1 MNRKKANMY
10 IKNIDT
16 RERKQHN
23 KIKQRQKGNEYDHA
37 RKALCYSNL
46 TFQIMRNIRWPSL

>member
-23 KIKQRQKGNEYDHA
+23 KIKQKQKSNEYDHT

-46 TFQIMRNIRWPSL
+46 TFWITWNIRWPSL